1 MFGVLGDS
9 PTYEA
14 KLISGGII
22 NQSIHYLK
30 QKRLFGLFKIS
41 PQKMS
46 PIKVGLR
53 HLAWCAAA
61 GKAKGRKLAS
71 NHWRPQEA

>member
-1 MFGVLGDS
+1 MFGVLCDS